1 MGSRR
6 KKRLSYKRSE
16 GSSCVV
22 CQQPNITK
30 PLRSTHD
37 VLACLKPF
45 RDRRQEY
52 FVTLSLD
59 SAGRLI
65 RRRVVTI
72 GLLSSSLVHPRE
84 MFAEPLMD
92 RAASVIIAHNHPSG
106 IAEPS
111 KEDIKTTQQLIA
123 AGILLGIPL
132 RDHFIVTKTG
142 YFSFREQGLIDDTVH
157 V

>member
-6 KKRLSYKRSE
+6 KKRLSYEGKRNP
-16 GSSCVV
+16 CIV
-22 CQQPNITK
+22 CQQPTITK
-30 PLRSTHD
+30 PLRSSKD
-37 VLACLKPF
+37 ILACLKPF
-45 RDRRQEY
+45 RDRQQEY

-111 KEDIKTTQQLIA
+111 DEDIKTTQQLIA
-123 AGILLGIPL
+123 AGILLGLPL
-132 RDHFIVTKTG
+132 EDHYIVTKTG
-142 YFSFREQGLIDDTVH
+142 YFSFREQGLMTTY
-157 V
+157 

>member
-6 KKRLSYKRSE
+6 KKRLSSE
-16 GSSCVV
+16 GKRNPCIV

-30 PLRSTHD
+30 PLRSAQD
-37 VLACLKPF
+37 ILACLKPF

-52 FVTLSLD
+52 FVVLSLD

-106 IAEPS
+106 VAEPS
-111 KEDIKTTQQLIA
+111 KEDIRTTQQLIA

-132 RDHFIVTKTG
+132 EDHFIVTKTG
-142 YFSFREQGLIDDTVH
+142 YFSFREQGLIA
-157 V
+157 